1 MGFRESLEK
10 KAFWLGQSMKRY
22 WMRLV
27 DPTLKQL
34 SEWKEQKEQSPQEEL
49 LYQAKKEFKER
60 VLSPNRGW
68 SLKYKARMYCLLARS
83 KTRATSNLVPL
94 LVQEIIVEDLDVLF
108 QNNRDPL
115 IDKEKPV
122 APYGILRYS
131 SLLAYVSAKNDYD
144 LVLSML

>member
-1 MGFRESLEK
+1 
-10 KAFWLGQSMKRY
+10 
-22 WMRLV
+22 
-27 DPTLKQL
+27 
-34 SEWKEQKEQSPQEEL
+34 
-49 LYQAKKEFKER
+49 
-60 VLSPNRGW
+60 
-68 SLKYKARMYCLLARS
+68 LLARS